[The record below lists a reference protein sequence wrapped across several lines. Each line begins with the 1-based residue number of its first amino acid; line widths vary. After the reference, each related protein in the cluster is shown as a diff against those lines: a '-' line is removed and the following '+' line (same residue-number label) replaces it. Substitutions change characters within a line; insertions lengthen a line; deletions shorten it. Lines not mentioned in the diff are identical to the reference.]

1 MANKRD
7 EPGPKERFRSHPHK
21 KTSGSHRLKQKDLVM
36 RIFFMFEEEYEKQDV
51 ESIWNIKIPIE
62 RIKDYLKDTCDVN
75 YRSNLW
81 VYTQLKRYEEE
92 LGVRLFKK
100 ETADN
105 SDNGEFYLSIYD
117 RMLKFYQK
125 QHLYVSKKIK
135 VANAVYDKIKNDVN
149 AQPEKERRIKILLGA
164 GSTIYHLANI
174 IADKSW
180 YDPIRYSIYT
190 HNLGSLKRLLE
201 PSVNYNTIEVF
212 TPSGKVD
219 PVTYTIIGDPDFLCN
234 AGAFDYI
241 AMGTSY
247 VFKGELFVESKQESN
262 IKRAILKEAEGTK
275 LLILTKHEF
284 TDKKPEGLS
293 PYGYLSDY
301 DYVVVP
307 RISTSNEIRKKYDK
321 VFETY
326 RNIFEP
332 EILHWNYSI
341 FKVTG

>member
-1 MANKRD
+1 MVNK
-7 EPGPKERFRSHPHK
+7 
-21 KTSGSHRLKQKDLVM
+21 SGRHRLKQKDLVM
-36 RIFFMFEEEYEKQDV
+36 RIFFMFEEEYENQDV
-51 ESIWNIKIPIE
+51 ESIWDIKIPIE
-62 RIKDYLKDTCDVN
+62 RIKDYLKDTCNVT

-100 ETADN
+100 EAA
-105 SDNGEFYLSIYD
+105 DNGEFYLSIYD
-117 RMLKFYQK
+117 KMLKFYQK

-135 VANAVYDKIKNDVN
+135 VANAVYDKIKNDFN
-149 AQPEKERRIKILLGA
+149 AQQEKGRRIKILLGA

-180 YDPIRYSIYT
+180 NDPIHYSIYT

-212 TPSGKVD
+212 TPSGKID
-219 PVTYTIIGDPDFLCN
+219 PVTYTIIGNPDFLCD
-234 AGAFDYI
+234 AGAYDYI

-247 VFKGELFVESKQESN
+247 VFNGELFVESKQEST
-262 IKRAILKEAEGTK
+262 IKNAILKRAEGTK

-293 PYGYLSDY
+293 SYGYLSDY
-301 DYVVVP
+301 DYIVVP
-307 RISTSNEIRKKYDK
+307 RISTSGEIRKKYDEI
-321 VFETY
+321 FETY
-326 RNIFEP
+326 GNIFKP

-341 FKVTG
+341 LKVIR